1 VEVDISE
8 EGLAR
13 GFEERDKDGFAR
25 VVEAIGSCM
34 WSSHVMKRRV
44 VASGAV
50 GGAGGGVGG
59 GIVAAPTVATTN
71 PDSESGKTSAKSQSN
86 ASDTE
91 SKTASS
97 SSSINDSAREKAAMA
112 SLLQGINDDNN
123 PLVSKEEKSEESAS
137 YQQQQQHQKD
147 EMAFHQLEHV
157 LSEAKMIRDA
167 SQNNSMSD
175 EERRERAGDTAMKLM
190 GLLDGMGFGDNDSE
204 DDGSHSS
211 SEDEQ

>member
-1 VEVDISE
+1 VDVSE

-44 VASGAV
+44 VAAVAV
-50 GGAGGGVGG
+50 GGGSGGVSG
-59 GIVAAPTVATTN
+59 GIVAAPTVAITKT
-71 PDSESGKTSAKSQSN
+71 DSESVEPSAKSQSN

-91 SKTASS
+91 SITASS
-97 SSSINDSAREKAAMA
+97 SSSINDPAREKAAMA

-123 PLVSKEEKSEESAS
+123 PLISKEEKSEENATNP
-137 YQQQQQHQKD
+137 QQHQKD

-167 SQNNSMSD
+167 SQDNSISD

-190 GLLDGMGFGDNDSE
+190 GLLDGMGFGDDDDSE

-211 SEDEQ
+211 EDER